1 MISIIPLRCAR
12 GPAPLRKARVA
23 ARLGAAPEEALFADD
38 SAKNV
43 AGAERAGLSG
53 HVYVDADTLAEI
65 FRRFGLPP

>member
-1 MISIIPLRCAR
+1 
-12 GPAPLRKARVA
+12 
-23 ARLGAAPEEALFADD
+23 
-38 SAKNV
+38 V